1 MNINQLV
8 FRNLKKNLKNYY
20 LYVFAL
26 VFSVALYF
34 SFVTL
39 QYSPALDDVKG
50 SIKGGASI
58 KAASVLLI
66 AIVGIFLLYAN
77 SIFIKRRG
85 REIGLLQLIGM
96 TKQKISKLLNA
107 ENFILYVV
115 SMAIGIIA
123 GFIGSKLMLMVLF
136 KVTGVNAI
144 ANLHFS
150 GMALL
155 QTLIVFFVIYGLIML
170 RNRWFINRQTILS
183 LFRTTSSTEQRV
195 KKISVFEIIIG
206 VLGIAFIS
214 SGYYISS
221 QLFTGTYTSMLALL
235 LAMIYILASVIIG
248 TFLFYKGSVSFI
260 ANIVRKR
267 KNGYLA
273 IHEVLSLSSIMFRL
287 KSNALLLTI
296 ITTVSALA
304 IGLLSLSYISY
315 YSAEKTAEQQ
325 IPSHF
330 VMGSEKEANTF
341 TRALSDKHIAYDLKQ
356 VKVIRAKFDAK
367 KLMDMDAE
375 LKNMN
380 NEPGILTLPVIS
392 EKNAPNIHVGNNE
405 VILSGYS
412 DLLKKFMPI
421 KSSGDVKLLIKKP
434 LDLKVLDLKKDYLI
448 SYNFTFGGL
457 PVAVVSQDVFEQL
470 DQQKDPKLQLDQ
482 QKYLQFEN
490 SLYIAVNIK
499 DKKNLEKANN
509 VFNSLKLGENSMSQL
524 ASAQQQKQTIG
535 LMMFIV
541 GFLGL
546 SFLVTSGCILYFKQ
560 MNESE
565 EEQSSYTILRKL
577 GFTEKDLLKGIR
589 LKQLFNFGI
598 PLVVGLLHSYFAVQ
612 SGWFFFGGELWTP
625 MLIVMSIYTVLY
637 SIFGF
642 LSVQYYKK
650 VIKESL

>member
-1 MNINQLV
+1 MNINQLI

-39 QYSPALDDVKG
+39 QYSPALDGVKG

-85 REIGLLQLIGM
+85 KEIGLLQLIGM
-96 TKQKISKLLNA
+96 TKQKIARLLNA
-107 ENFILYVV
+107 ENFILYVAAMV
-115 SMAIGIIA
+115 IGVIA

-155 QTLIVFFVIYGLIML
+155 QTLIVFFIIYGLIML
-170 RNRWFINRQTILS
+170 RNRRFIKKQTILS

-206 VLGIAFIS
+206 VFGIVLIS

-221 QLFTGTYTSMLALL
+221 KLFTGSYTSMLELL

-304 IGLLSLSYISY
+304 IGLLALSYISY

-325 IPSHF
+325 IPAHF
-330 VMGSEKEANTF
+330 VMGSEKEAATF
-341 TRALSDKHIAYDLKQ
+341 TRALSDKHIAYDQKQ
-356 VKVIRAKFDAK
+356 VKVIQAKFDAK
-367 KLMDMDAE
+367 KIMDSE

-380 NEPGILTLPVIS
+380 NDPGVLTLPVIS
-392 EKNAPNIHVGNNE
+392 EKNAPNIHVEKSE

-421 KSSGDVKLLIKKP
+421 QSSGDVKLLIKKP
-434 LDLKVLDLKKDYLI
+434 VDLKVMDMKKDYLI

-457 PVAVVSQDVFEQL
+457 PVAVVSQNVFEQL
-470 DQQKDPKLQLDQ
+470 DKQKDPKLQL
-482 QKYLQFEN
+482 EN
-490 SLYIAVNIK
+490 SQYNAVNIK
-499 DKKNLEKANN
+499 DDQNLEQANR
-509 VFNSLKLGENSMSQL
+509 VFTSLKLSDNSMSQL

-535 LMMFIV
+535 LMMFVV

-598 PLVVGLLHSYFAVQ
+598 PLIIGLLHSYFAVQ
-612 SGWFFFGGELWTP
+612 SGWFLFGGELWTP
-625 MLIVMSIYTVLY
+625 MLIVMSIYTALY
-637 SIFGF
+637 SVFGF

>member
-221 QLFTGTYTSMLALL
+221 KLFTGTYTSMLALL

-341 TRALSDKHIAYDLKQ
+341 TRALSDKHIAYETKQ
-356 VKVIRAKFDAK
+356 FKVIQAKFDAK
-367 KLMDMDAE
+367 KIMDSE
-375 LKNMN
+375 IKNMN
-380 NEPGILTLPVIS
+380 NDPGVLTLPVIS
-392 EKNAPNIHVGNNE
+392 EKNAPNIHVKSNE

-421 KSSGDVKLLIKKP
+421 QSSGDVKLLIKKP
-434 LDLKVLDLKKDYLI
+434 LDLKVIDMKKDYLI

-457 PVAVVSQDVFEQL
+457 PVAVVSQSVFEQL
-470 DQQKDPKLQLDQ
+470 DQQKDPKLQI
-482 QKYLQFEN
+482 EN
-490 SLYIAVNIK
+490 NQYHAVNIK
-499 DKKNLEKANN
+499 DDQNLEQAND
-509 VFNSLKLGENSMSQL
+509 VFTSLKLGDNSMSQL
-524 ASAQQQKQTIG
+524 ATTQQQKQTIG
-535 LMMFIV
+535 LMMFVV

-612 SGWFFFGGELWTP
+612 SGWFLFGGELWTP

>member
-96 TKQKISKLLNA
+96 TKQKIAKLLNA

-330 VMGSEKEANTF
+330 VMGSEKDTDTF
-341 TRALSDKHIAYDLKQ
+341 TRALSDKHIAYETKQ
-356 VKVIRAKFDAK
+356 FKVIQAKFDAK
-367 KLMDMDAE
+367 KIMDSE
-375 LKNMN
+375 IKNMN
-380 NEPGILTLPVIS
+380 NDPGVLTLPVIS
-392 EKNAPNIHVGNNE
+392 EKNAPNIHVKSNE
-405 VILSGYS
+405 VTLSGYS

-421 KSSGDVKLLIKKP
+421 QSSGDVKLLIKKP
-434 LDLKVLDLKKDYLI
+434 LDLKVIDMKKDYLI

-457 PVAVVSQDVFEQL
+457 PVAVVSQSVFEQL
-470 DQQKDPKLQLDQ
+470 DQQKDPKLQI
-482 QKYLQFEN
+482 EN
-490 SLYIAVNIK
+490 NQYHAVNIK
-499 DKKNLEKANN
+499 DDQNLEQAND
-509 VFNSLKLGENSMSQL
+509 VFTSLKLGDNSMSQL
-524 ASAQQQKQTIG
+524 ATTQQQKQTIG

-637 SIFGF
+637 SIFGL

>member
-1 MNINQLV
+1 MNINQLI

-85 REIGLLQLIGM
+85 KEIGLLQLIGM
-96 TKQKISKLLNA
+96 TKQKISRLLNA
-107 ENFILYVV
+107 ENFILYVTA
-115 SMAIGIIA
+115 MAIGIIA

-144 ANLHFS
+144 AHLHFS

-155 QTLIVFFVIYGLIML
+155 QTLIVFFIIYGLIML
-170 RNRWFINRQTILS
+170 RNRRFINKQTILS

-206 VLGIAFIS
+206 VFGIVLIS

-221 QLFTGTYTSMLALL
+221 KLFTGSYTSMIELL

-304 IGLLSLSYISY
+304 IGLLALSYISY
-315 YSAEKTAEQQ
+315 YSAEKTANQ
-325 IPSHF
+325 IIPAHF
-330 VMGSEKEANTF
+330 VMGSEKEATTF
-341 TRALSDKHIAYDLKQ
+341 TRALSDKHIAYDQKQ
-356 VKVIRAKFDAK
+356 FNVIQANFDAK
-367 KLMDMDAE
+367 KIMDTE
-375 LKNMN
+375 LKNMKN
-380 NEPGILTLPVIS
+380 KPGVLTLPVIS
-392 EKNAPNIHVGNNE
+392 EKNAPNIHVENNE

-421 KSSGDVKLLIKKP
+421 QSSGDVKLLIKKP
-434 LDLKVLDLKKDYLI
+434 LDLKVIDMKKDYLI

-470 DQQKDPKLQLDQ
+470 DKKKDPKLQL
-482 QKYLQFEN
+482 EN
-490 SLYIAVNIK
+490 SQYIAVNIK
-499 DKKNLEKANN
+499 DDKNLEQANS
-509 VFNSLKLGENSMSQL
+509 VFTSLKLGDNSMSQL

-535 LMMFIV
+535 LMMFVV

-598 PLVVGLLHSYFAVQ
+598 PLIIGLLHSYFAVQ
-612 SGWFFFGGELWTP
+612 SGWFLFGGELWTP
-625 MLIVMSIYTVLY
+625 MLIVMSIYTALY
-637 SIFGF
+637 SVFGF